1 MLELFIKHITFD
13 LDISN
18 NNNDI
23 LLRIYFRL
31 TTTRVGHSV

>member
-1 MLELFIKHITFD
+1 MFELFIKHITFD
-13 LDISN
+13 LDIIN

-31 TTTRVGHSV
+31 TTTRTGHPV